1 MDMKTATRI
10 LSKTWIPAVAGL
22 LLLLLATSPPAFGG
36 KSEDAV
42 AVEACDTAGSE
53 VVVVVSNSS
62 DEPRTAT
69 VTVAAKVEGS
79 LVVRSASVSLS
90 ANSVSSVQLSYRSQ
104 IEDVIRVGMSDDAN
118 PF

>member
-1 MDMKTATRI
+1 MKTATRI
-10 LSKTWIPAVAGL
+10 LSQTWIPAVAGL

-36 KSEDAV
+36 KKSEEAL
-42 AVEACDTAGSE
+42 AVEGCDTAGSA

-79 LVVRSASVSLS
+79 LVVKSASVSLS

-104 IEDVIRVGMSDDAN
+104 MVNVIRVGMSDDSN